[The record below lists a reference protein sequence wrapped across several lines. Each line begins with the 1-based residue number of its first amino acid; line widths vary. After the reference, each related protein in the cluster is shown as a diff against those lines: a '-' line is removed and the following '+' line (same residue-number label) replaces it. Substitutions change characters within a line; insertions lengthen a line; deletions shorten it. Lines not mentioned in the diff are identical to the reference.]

1 MKKMKVN
8 DKEKQALSDAID
20 KMNEGLDVFIQLYN
34 ESEEDKPVIEFD
46 EEVISAI
53 EKAKIAFGEEEITKR
68 INSIIKE
75 VLALLPDKL
84 ND

>member
-1 MKKMKVN
+1 MKVN

-20 KMNEGLDVFIQLYN
+20 KMNEGLDVFIQFYN
-34 ESEEDKPVIEFD
+34 ESEEDKPIIEFD

-53 EKAKIAFGEEEITKR
+53 EKAKKTFGEEEITKR

-75 VLALLPDKL
+75 VLAFLPDKL
-84 ND
+84 NE